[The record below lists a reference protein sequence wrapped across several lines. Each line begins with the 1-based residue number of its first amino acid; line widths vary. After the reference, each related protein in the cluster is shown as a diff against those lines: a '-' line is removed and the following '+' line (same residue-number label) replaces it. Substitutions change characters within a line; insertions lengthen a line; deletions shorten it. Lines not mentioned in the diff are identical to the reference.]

1 MTTFQFMVGFYSL
14 SAIAI
19 VLLLARFFR
28 RRRRERKAAERLRQI
43 EAGLLKSDVQSE
55 PLVAQPA
62 VAEPVSLA
70 AADSASDSPATNG
83 VGNEASADDTNTP
96 NESVS
101 QQPADVSPV
110 PVRPRAATAAA
121 SSTEVSWTNR
131 KLFAEIDGRSDRGND
146 LPRLEPHEIPL
157 ADTSDYVFGTV
168 TPLLAELLPDTDS
181 GRKLFKKELVG
192 AGYYKPHALHNLA
205 AICYVGIMLPLFFF
219 GFLLLMVPAQMEMP
233 VILMMVV
240 FSIVGWAIPRLYVR
254 NRSKERKRQIEV
266 AIPDMLDM
274 LNMCVSQG
282 ITVVES
288 LRRISADLGKVYP
301 ALADE
306 LAIIDKQA
314 EVGTLEHALT
324 NFSDRVDVP
333 EVHSFTTLI
342 NQTERMG
349 TSVSAALVEYS
360 DNMRENLR
368 QRADEKA
375 NQAAFRMLFPTV
387 LFMMPA
393 VYIFLLGPAIIEL
406 SDFFNVGGGRDAVQ
420 SGRQQAVEQLN
431 N

>member
-1 MTTFQFMVGFYSL
+1 M
-14 SAIAI
+14 
-19 VLLLARFFR
+19 
-28 RRRRERKAAERLRQI
+28 
-43 EAGLLKSDVQSE
+43 AGDRVTL
-55 PLVAQPA
+55 
-62 VAEPVSLA
+62 
-70 AADSASDSPATNG
+70 
-83 VGNEASADDTNTP
+83 
-96 NESVS
+96 
-101 QQPADVSPV
+101 DVSD
-110 PVRPRAATAAA
+110 
-121 SSTEVSWTNR
+121 
-131 KLFAEIDGRSDRGND
+131 DGDIHFGRD
-146 LPRLEPHEIPL
+146 LPRLEPHEVPI
-157 ADTSDYVFGTV
+157 ADTSDYVFGSV
-168 TPLLAELLPDTDS
+168 TPLLSELLPDTES
-181 GRKLFKKELVG
+181 RRKRFKKELIG
-192 AGYYKPHALHNLA
+192 AGYYKPHAMQNLA
-205 AICYVGIMLPLFFF
+205 AICYVGIMVPLFFF
-219 GFLLLMVPAQMEMP
+219 GFLLLMVPVQFETP

-254 NRSKERKRQIEV
+254 GQARERKRQIEV
-266 AIPDMLDM
+266 AIPDM

-301 ALADE
+301 VLAEE

-314 EVGTLEHALT
+314 EVGTLEHALM

-349 TSVSAALVEYS
+349 TSVSVALVEYS

-406 SDFFNVGGGRDAVQ
+406 SDFFNVGGGRDAVRG
-420 SGRQQAVEQLN
+420 GREQAVEQLVN
-431 N
+431 